1 MPANPALGID
11 FGTSNTTAVI
21 RRSDDR
27 VETVVFDGSPLL
39 PSAVFIETDGT
50 ILVGRDAVD
59 SARLDPARFEP
70 HPKRRVDDGAV
81 LLGDSE
87 IPVGELFAAVLGR
100 VRRECEQILG
110 AIPSTVVLTHPAS
123 WGPTRRLVLQEAAR
137 EAGLP
142 AASLVPEPVAAAAYY
157 VAELGN
163 QIPVGS
169 AVVVHD
175 FGGGTFDAS
184 VVRRTRGGF
193 EVLAVDGLDDLGG
206 RDIDQ
211 AIVNRLRESLG
222 TDPEWERLL
231 HPTSAADRRQWRAF
245 HDDVRAAKERLSR
258 NSSADLYLPVLDRE
272 VHFTREELETLT
284 APLLTRAPG
293 IVKGV
298 IRASGLPESA
308 IAGVF
313 LVGGA
318 SRMPLAA
325 TMLHRELGRP
335 PTVIDRL
342 EQVVAHG
349 ALLSGAVESDPEP
362 PQAAPDSPQLE
373 PYRPV
378 PPQASTGPYQ
388 PVPPQGPGPYQ
399 PVPGEPHES
408 APPQAPS
415 QPGLSQA
422 TPEAYQPVPPQ
433 TPYQLAP
440 PDPYAPTSASPLPA
454 PHLVP
459 VLEGKPVRSRAAY
472 PVLGAFAAGT
482 AAVPFAFDMVLPGLP
497 VIAAELGTLAT
508 AVQLTLSAFLIGA
521 ALGLFAT
528 GPFSDRFGRRGPL
541 LIGTALFA
549 LSSLTAAFASD
560 IAMLTGTRFAQG
572 LAAAACMVLI
582 RAVLHDRA
590 DGPRLARSL
599 AVLGVLLGAASLVA
613 PILGGAVVSALGWRS
628 VFQILAVLGAV
639 STLVVLFGVPET
651 LPKERRG
658 VHADKTPI
666 GRHGTGIALT
676 VALCAAAMFV
686 YLGGSSFVF
695 IERFG
700 TSPLTYGVIVAS
712 NAASALIG
720 GAVIGNLS
728 RRGRPKRLLHAAI
741 AIAMI
746 GAILATIGATI
757 SGLALASLLVVFL
770 GLGGVMPAALAAAQG
785 LGPDVSRSIAARAG
799 TLSCLCGAI
808 AAPLIAEAATPMA
821 VTMLVL
827 LALAALAATLTTG
840 KSADPAPETTAREV

>member
-39 PSAVFIETDGT
+39 PSAVFIEADGT

-81 LLGDSE
+81 LLGDRE
-87 IPVGELFAAVLGR
+87 IPVSELFAAVLGR

-142 AASLVPEPVAAAAYY
+142 GASLVPEPVAAAAYY

-231 HPTSAADRRQWRAF
+231 RPTTAADRRQWRAF

-308 IAGVF
+308 VAGVF

-349 ALLSGAVESDPEP
+349 ALLSAAVESDPDPEA
-362 PQAAPDSPQLE
+362 PQAAPALPPLE
-373 PYRPV
+373 PYW
-378 PPQASTGPYQ
+378 
-388 PVPPQGPGPYQ
+388 PVPPQGSPGPFG
-399 PVPGEPHES
+399 PGSYES
-408 APPQAPS
+408 APPQASS
-415 QPGLSQA
+415 QSGPAQA
-422 TPEAYQPVPPQ
+422 LPESYPLVPPQ
-433 TPYQLAP
+433 TSPYQPLPPQAPNQLAP
-440 PDPYAPTSASPLPA
+440 PDPFAPTPASPLLA
-454 PHLVP
+454 PHQVP
-459 VLEGKPVRSRAAY
+459 MRERKPVRPRAAY
-472 PVLGAFAAGT
+472 PILGAFAVGT
-482 AAVPFAFDMVLPGLP
+482 AALPFAFDMILPGLP
-497 VIAAELGTLAT
+497 VIAAELGTYAT
-508 AVQLTLSAFLIGA
+508 AVQLTLSAFLVGA
-521 ALGLFAT
+521 ALGLFVT

-549 LSSLTAAFASD
+549 LSSFAAALASD
-560 IAMLTGTRFAQG
+560 VTTLIGTRFVQG
-572 LAAAACMVLI
+572 LAAASCMVLV

-599 AVLGVLLGAASLVA
+599 AVLGVLLGATSLIA
-613 PILGGAVVSALGWRS
+613 PILGGAVISALGWRP
-628 VFQILAVLGAV
+628 VFQMLAVLGAV

-658 VHADKTPI
+658 VRAKKTPI
-666 GRHGTGIALT
+666 GRHGVGIALT

-686 YLGGSSFVF
+686 YLSGSSFVF
-695 IERFG
+695 MERFG
-700 TSPLTYGVIVAS
+700 AGPLTYGVVVAA
-712 NAASALIG
+712 NAASALAG
-720 GAVIGNLS
+720 GAANGALW
-728 RRGRPKRLLHAAI
+728 RRGKPRRLLYAAI
-741 AIAMI
+741 VIAMV
-746 GAILATIGATI
+746 GAVLLSIFGTAGPGPAW
-757 SGLALASLLVVFL
+757 ASLLVALF
-770 GLGGVMPAALAAAQG
+770 GMGGVMYAAMAFAQG
-785 LGPDVSRSIAARAG
+785 LGPGVFRSTAVLAG
-799 TLSCLCGAI
+799 TLSCFCGAVVTPLVF
-808 AAPLIAEAATPMA
+808 AAPRSIAVAMF
-821 VTMLVL
+821 ML
-827 LALAALAATLTTG
+827 LALAALAAILTAG
-840 KSADPAPETTAREV
+840 KSAEPAPETFVLKR